1 MKLEVDKVLCTGHGR
16 CHVNASEIFRL
27 DDDGYNADRGG
38 VIDVPAA
45 QETAAMFGL
54 RSCPEAAI
62 RVLADGSSPSS

>member
-16 CHVNASEIFRL
+16 CHVNASEVFRL

-38 VIDVPAA
+38 VVEVPAG

-62 RVLADGSSPSS
+62 SVAGEGPPPSP